1 MYRQALVKLRSIM
14 CPEHRHGEYNRRIDR
29 I

>member
-1 MYRQALVKLRSIM
+1 MYRQVSVKLRRIM
-14 CPEHRHGEYNRRIDR
+14 CPEHGHGEYNRRIDW